1 LNFDSRLRRRDFGA
15 GVLRRSRELAVGFKA
30 HDVVH
35 PVEEGGATRFGVV
48 GFVNGLV
55 GIGGSGL
62 GGSIAVFLQVQGF
75 FADARDGGEKT
86 QVDVG
91 IGLGVGNGEF
101 GEEFA
106 HAEGGEL
113 EA

>member
-1 LNFDSRLRRRDFGA
+1 M
-15 GVLRRSRELAVGFKA
+15 AVGFEA

-35 PVEEGGATRFGVV
+35 PVEEGGATGFGVV
-48 GFVNGLV
+48 GIAGRLG
-55 GIGGSGL
+55 GIGGLRL
-62 GGSIAVFLQVQGF
+62 GGSIAVFLEVEGF
-75 FADARDGGEKT
+75 FADARDGGEET

-91 IGLGVGNGEF
+91 IGLGIGDGEF

-106 HAEGGEL
+106 HADGGEL